1 MRHAKQIATL
11 CLTVLLACTAAAR
24 AADEEETNKTKLGDA
39 VPNFTITTLDGRT
52 LTPASLKGKVVLINF
67 FATWCG
73 PCVAEMP
80 HLQKQV
86 HERFK
91 DEPNFVMVSVARE
104 QTEAD
109 VKPFIAQHKL
119 TFPFAIDPKREAYAL
134 FATKYIPRNY
144 VIGADGKILY
154 QHVGFSDAEL
164 TKMVDKIEK
173 ALAAS
178 RAPAAATAGK

>member
-1 MRHAKQIATL
+1 MRHANAYA
-11 CLTVLLACTAAAR
+11 VLFVALLLGFTSAAR
-24 AADEEETNKTKLGDA
+24 AAEEASDKTKLGDA
-39 VPNFTITTLDGRT
+39 VPRFTITTLDGRT
-52 LTPASLKGKVVLINF
+52 LTPESLKGKVVLINF

-91 DEPNFVMVSVARE
+91 DESNFVMVSVARE

-109 VKPFIAQHKL
+109 VKPFVAEHKL

-164 TKMVDKIEK
+164 AKMVDTIDK